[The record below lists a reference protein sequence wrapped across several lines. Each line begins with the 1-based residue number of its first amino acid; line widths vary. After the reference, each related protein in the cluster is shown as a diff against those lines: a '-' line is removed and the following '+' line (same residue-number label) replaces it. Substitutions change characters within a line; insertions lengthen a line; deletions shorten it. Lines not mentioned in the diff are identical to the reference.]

1 MANVVIV
8 DKLDSAENLWRQT
21 IASQVAMK
29 FGKSDNYETS
39 KLVADIVKFV
49 LNGDPNG

>member
-1 MANVVIV
+1 MANVVVV
-8 DKLDSAENLWRQT
+8 DRLDSAENLWRQT

-29 FGKSDNYETS
+29 YGKQVDHQTA
-39 KLVADIVKFV
+39 LLIADIVKFI